1 MRRAICPSFPGKA
14 LVRRAALA
22 NTMPYDNSPE
32 ASARHHRRAALLT
45 RAESFELEDF
55 HSEGNAE

>member
-14 LVRRAALA
+14 LVRPAELA
-22 NTMPYDNSPE
+22 NTMPYDDSPE
-32 ASARHHRRAALLT
+32 ASVRHHRCAVLLIRAG
-45 RAESFELEDF
+45 SFELEDF